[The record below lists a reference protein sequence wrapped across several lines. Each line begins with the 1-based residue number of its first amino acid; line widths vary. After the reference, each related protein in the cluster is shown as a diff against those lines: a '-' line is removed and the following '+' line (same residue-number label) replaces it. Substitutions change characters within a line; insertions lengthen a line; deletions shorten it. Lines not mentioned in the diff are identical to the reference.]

1 MMMRPTPLTGIFLFC
16 VLASVSYAYLMSAA
30 EALAGGVAILA
41 VLFFRA
47 YYFQNAVRSVIEG
60 LQVVRKADRVIL
72 RQGAE
77 VHISAS
83 LSFPTQ
89 TELDIEA
96 EDLIPDS
103 ARAVSGSVTYAGEQ
117 AVYTLQIPALG
128 RSRFGGVQIS
138 CRDLFY
144 TSSIRVTKG
153 TSEPELYTYPTGIAA
168 TLNEASGSR
177 WSTVEKDRM
186 AIIAG
191 TDVMMFRPYRMG
203 DSFRNIDWKLTAKHG
218 EVFVRQYTDATGDN
232 PIILVDLPEEGCE
245 TEETICLTGAATAL
259 IDKANSEGD
268 GMVVFICGGNL
279 LNIEDA
285 RQDREIYEMLQQAGH
300 VQRSESQ
307 FRLRHPGSMQG
318 EVLKMN
324 GEWTP
329 FSEAVKDILTRHMKR
344 YPTSYEKAMINL
356 LATSDQAQS
365 VHIVTLG
372 RGDLSHLTSASVEAM
387 LRKKTVNVSL
397 TGSYAKQHRDEI
409 QSVFY
414 ASGVDYVEVI

>member
-1 MMMRPTPLTGIFLFC
+1 MMMRPTPLTGILLLC

-30 EALAGGVAILA
+30 AVLAGGVAVLA

-47 YYFQNAVRSVIEG
+47 YHFQNAVRSAIEG
-60 LQVVRKADRVIL
+60 LQVVRKSDRVIL

-83 LSFPTQ
+83 LAFPAQ
-89 TELDIEA
+89 AELDLA
-96 EDLIPDS
+96 ADDLIPES
-103 ARAVSGSVTYAGEQ
+103 ARVVSGSTVYTGGQ
-117 AVYTLQIPALG
+117 AVYTLLLPALG
-128 RSRFGGVQIS
+128 RSGFGGVQVS

-144 TSSIRVTKG
+144 TASIRVKKG
-153 TSEPELYTYPTGIAA
+153 AVEPELYTYPTGIAA

-191 TDVMMFRPYRMG
+191 LDIMMFRPYRTG

-218 EVFVRQYTDATGDN
+218 KVFVRQYMDTTGDN
-232 PIILVDLPEEGCE
+232 PIILVDLPEEGCD
-245 TEETICLTGAATAL
+245 TEETVHLTGAATAL
-259 IDKANSEGD
+259 IDKANSEGE

-285 RQDREIYEMLQQAGH
+285 RQDREIYAMLQQAGH
-300 VQRSESQ
+300 VQCAEHQ
-307 FRLRHPGSMQG
+307 FRLRHPGSMQS
-318 EVLKMN
+318 EVLKMT

-329 FSEAVKDILTRHMKR
+329 FSETVKDILTRHMKR
-344 YPTSYEKAMINL
+344 YPSSYEKSMINL
-356 LATSDQAQS
+356 LATSEQAQS
-365 VHIVTLG
+365 LHIVTLG

-387 LRKKTVNVSL
+387 LRKKTVSVSL
-397 TGSYAKQHRDEI
+397 TGSYAMQHRDEI
-409 QSVFY
+409 QSAFY
-414 ASGVDYVEVI
+414 ENGVDYVEVI